1 MKIKE
6 LRGLSDQ
13 ELQDKIDDLNKQLME
28 LQFKRRSGA
37 EKPHLF
43 KVVKRDIARIL
54 TILNEKK
61 EIPSIRK

>member
-1 MKIKE
+1 MEIKE

-43 KVVKRDIARIL
+43 KVVKRDIARIF
-54 TILNEKK
+54 TILNEKQGADSEK
-61 EIPSIRK
+61 R